1 MCRHEWHLKRNC
13 SLSPRQLAMA
23 YAVLF
28 ALSFA
33 VALAFVLLG
42 AWHVFAYAV
51 LEMAAVALAFL
62 HYARHATDHEH
73 IALMD
78 DCLLVERVS
87 AGETQQVRLDPC
99 WTRIALPRHAQEL
112 ISLEARGIKVQV
124 GCFVTEARRKQFA
137 QELREELRSVLS
149 SSFSTG

>member
-13 SLSPRQLAMA
+13 SLSPRQLALA

-28 ALSFA
+28 GLSFA
-33 VALAFVLLG
+33 VATSFMMLG
-42 AWHVFAYAV
+42 AWHVFAYAM

-73 IALMD
+73 IALLD
-78 DCLLVERVS
+78 DCLLVEQVS

-99 WTRIALPRHAQEL
+99 WTRIAFPRHAQDL
-112 ISLEARGIKVQV
+112 IHLEARGVKIEV
-124 GCFVTEARRKQFA
+124 GRFVTEAKRRQFA
-137 QELREELRSVLS
+137 RELREELHCALTPR
-149 SSFSTG
+149 TG